1 MSDSNTFNVDLNNF
15 SGPLDVL
22 LDLAKSQKVNL
33 EKISITKLAG
43 QFIDFIKNSK
53 NVNLELASEYLLMA
67 TWLTYLKSKLL
78 LPESEEEEFKALEV
92 AEKLKLQLKKLELI
106 RLLSD
111 QMLKKKRL
119 GKDVF
124 LRGMKGSIR
133 SINSYKY
140 SLSLFEI
147 LKTYST
153 VVMTKDFQKINIPK
167 LPVFTTE
174 DGIHR
179 IKDFL
184 DKLSNWKNLNELI
197 PKNFENTKKLRR
209 SGIAGILAGS
219 LEMVKEGSVLI
230 KQNNLYDEIFIKKTN
245 EQT

>member
-33 EKISITKLAG
+33 EKISITKLAD
-43 QFIDFIKNSK
+43 QFIDFIKNAK

-124 LRGMKGSIR
+124 LRGMKGSIK

>member
-1 MSDSNTFNVDLNNF
+1 
-15 SGPLDVL
+15 
-22 LDLAKSQKVNL
+22 
-33 EKISITKLAG
+33 
-43 QFIDFIKNSK
+43 
-53 NVNLELASEYLLMA
+53 MA

-245 EQT
+245 E

>member
-1 MSDSNTFNVDLNNF
+1 
-15 SGPLDVL
+15 
-22 LDLAKSQKVNL
+22 
-33 EKISITKLAG
+33 
-43 QFIDFIKNSK
+43 
-53 NVNLELASEYLLMA
+53 
-67 TWLTYLKSKLL
+67 
-78 LPESEEEEFKALEV
+78 
-92 AEKLKLQLKKLELI
+92 
-106 RLLSD
+106 
-111 QMLKKKRL
+111 MLKKKSL

-140 SLSLFEI
+140 SLSFFEI

>member
-1 MSDSNTFNVDLNNF
+1 MGAYSNQ
-15 SGPLDVL
+15 
-22 LDLAKSQKVNL
+22 SQSKQVKEINQPP
-33 EKISITKLAG
+33 KWNPQSRKAP
-43 QFIDFIKNSK
+43 FIYYGKN
-53 NVNLELASEYLLMA
+53 
-67 TWLTYLKSKLL
+67 
-78 LPESEEEEFKALEV
+78 
-92 AEKLKLQLKKLELI
+92 Q
-106 RLLSD
+106 
-111 QMLKKKRL
+111 
-119 GKDVF
+119 
-124 LRGMKGSIR
+124 
-133 SINSYKY
+133 
-140 SLSLFEI
+140 EI